1 MLHLSVSDSRFSQAL
16 SVLYSLN
23 FSTVLAVL
31 FPCSLLFLAN
41 LGMLDM
47 GIHKLMRVSSL
58 RVRVGFQQLRNS
70 GATSFSSATFWMK
83 VALLFRP

>member
-31 FPCSLLFLAN
+31 FPRSLLFLAN
-41 LGMLDM
+41 LGIGMLDM
-47 GIHKLMRVSSL
+47 GIQKLMRVSSL
-58 RVRVGFQQLRNS
+58 RVQVGFQQLRNS
-70 GATSFSSATFWMK
+70 GATSFSSATF
-83 VALLFRP
+83 